1 MGKWQNNLKGQRVL
15 ITGGARGLGAA
26 LARALT
32 EHGARVALLGI
43 EPDLLEKVAADCAAP
58 WRECD
63 VTDAKAVE
71 ACITE
76 LVEEL
81 GGLDAVIANAGVAA
95 QLPLIGGNP
104 DVFLRTVDVNVIGVY
119 NTIRAAGP
127 HLCHERGYALLVSS
141 LAAAIHL
148 PLLGAYSA
156 SKAAVEALGDAL
168 RAELRPH
175 GGAVGIAYFGELETE
190 MTERGF
196 GTRAAAELVKNM
208 PMLKV
213 APVAPAI
220 RALERGIAK
229 RSRVIVSPRHVGP
242 ILHSR
247 AITQRIME
255 VVMRRNALAA
265 IEIARA
271 ENAPLTTIQPERPRK
286 NRTGGTAS

>member
-1 MGKWQNNLKGQRVL
+1 MGKWENNLKGQRIL

-32 EHGARVALLGI
+32 AHGASVALLGI
-43 EPDLLEKVAADCAAP
+43 ETDLLEKVAADCAAP

-63 VTDAKAVE
+63 VTDAAAVDTSI
-71 ACITE
+71 AE
-76 LVEEL
+76 LVGEL

-104 DVFLRTVDVNVIGVY
+104 DVFLRTVDVNIVGVY
-119 NTIRAAGP
+119 NTIRSAGP
-127 HLCHERGYALLVSS
+127 HVCHDRGYVLLISS

-175 GGAVGIAYFGELETE
+175 GGAVGVAYFGELDTD
-190 MTERGF
+190 MTARGF
-196 GTRAAAELVKNM
+196 GTRAAAELVKNV

-213 APVAPAI
+213 ARVEPAI

-229 RSRVIVSPRHVGP
+229 RSRIIVSPRYTGP

-247 AITQRIME
+247 AVAQRIME
-255 VVMRRNALAA
+255 IAMRRNAAA
-265 IEIARA
+265 ALEIARA
-271 ENAPLTTIQPERPRK
+271 ENAPLTTIQPEHPRK
-286 NRTGGTAS
+286 NRTGGAAS

>member
-1 MGKWQNNLKGQRVL
+1 MGKWENNLKGQRIL

-32 EHGARVALLGI
+32 THGASVALLGI
-43 EPDLLEKVAADCAAP
+43 EPDLLEKVAIDCAAP
-58 WRECD
+58 WRKCD
-63 VTDAKAVE
+63 VTDAEAVE
-71 ACITE
+71 TAIAE
-76 LVEEL
+76 LVNEL

-104 DVFLRTVDVNVIGVY
+104 DVFLHTLDVNVIGVY

-127 HLCHERGYALLVSS
+127 HLCHEHGYALLVSS

-175 GGAVGIAYFGELETE
+175 GGAVGVAYFGELDTD
-190 MTERGF
+190 MTARGF

-213 APVAPAI
+213 ARVEPAI

-229 RSRVIVSPRHVGP
+229 RSRIIVSPRYVGP
-242 ILHSR
+242 IMHSR
-247 AITQRIME
+247 AVTQRIME
-255 VVMRRNALAA
+255 IAMRRNAAA
-265 IEIARA
+265 ALEIARA
-271 ENAPLTTIQPERPRK
+271 ENAPLTTVQPERPRQ
-286 NRTGGTAS
+286 NRTGGAAS